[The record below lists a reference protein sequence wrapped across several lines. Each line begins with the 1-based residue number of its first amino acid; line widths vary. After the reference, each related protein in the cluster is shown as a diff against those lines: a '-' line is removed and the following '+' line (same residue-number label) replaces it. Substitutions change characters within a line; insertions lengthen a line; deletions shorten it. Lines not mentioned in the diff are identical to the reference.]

1 MKVEVRRDRD
11 GFAIVKSSFS
21 PELKYPIDLS
31 LDATQA
37 EANQKKSVEMILQS
51 LMPGRG
57 MEECVS
63 EESLERGIRM
73 MSGQISEGDEA
84 DKDAS
89 DAMNYEFDSWTKLR
103 LQELV

>member
-37 EANQKKSVEMILQS
+37 EANQKKSVEMIL
-51 LMPGRG
+51 
-57 MEECVS
+57 
-63 EESLERGIRM
+63 
-73 MSGQISEGDEA
+73 
-84 DKDAS
+84 
-89 DAMNYEFDSWTKLR
+89 
-103 LQELV
+103 